1 MTYRS
6 VTRALVACVGVVAM
20 AMAAGGCGEIRVN
33 VADAARDGGPFR
45 VAVLQFETSTD
56 PVETLLGAQDTY
68 EIENA
73 GATVSD
79 AVAAALV
86 AVEKLQVV
94 EGKRAEQVMTELK
107 ITSEDA
113 LTPENLKKLGET
125 AGIDGVV
132 VGYVS
137 DFHWWQVALCSGAD
151 LAFTARLV
159 STSTGEVLW
168 SASVHRSRNDKHSKV
183 LFDACAAM
191 ADKLSK
197 KLKE

>member
-1 MTYRS
+1 MTYRN
-6 VTRALVACVGVVAM
+6 VTKALVACVGALSL
-20 AMAAGGCGEIRVN
+20 AMAAGGCGEVRVK
-33 VADAARDGGPFR
+33 VADSAKDGGPFR
-45 VAVLQFETSTD
+45 VAVLQFEASTE
-56 PVETLLGAQDTY
+56 PVETLLGAQDTH

-79 AVAAALV
+79 AVATALV

-94 EGKRAEQVMTELK
+94 EGKRAEQAMIELK
-107 ITSEDA
+107 LTSADA
-113 LTPENLKKLGET
+113 LTPENLKKLGEA

-137 DFHWWQVALCSGAD
+137 DFHWWQVALCRGSD

-168 SASVHRSRNDKHSKV
+168 SASVRRSRYSKHSEI

-191 ADKLSK
+191 ANRLDNEL
-197 KLKE
+197 EE